1 MPEEA
6 NKTGRHYRGITPI
19 NKGPTEESQ
28 KTSRC
33 LIVKYRYHSCSS
45 IKDVGCQRSSTKGAD
60 YDGIASETEE
70 GTPCLKWTE
79 GYNGLWASQGDH
91 NYCRNPSNNPNGVLC
106 TTGPSSVGYCDVPF
120 CPEVYTTRTFTCT
133 DWVQNRAYW
142 VWDHDVPAACES
154 EYMT

>member
-1 MPEEA
+1 M
-6 NKTGRHYRGITPI
+6 I
-19 NKGPTEESQ
+19 NYYVQTWLSFSVIG
-28 KTSRC
+28 
-33 LIVKYRYHSCSS
+33 
-45 IKDVGCQRSSTKGAD
+45 VGCQRSSTKGAD
-60 YDGIASETEE
+60 YDGIASETED

-79 GYNGLWASQGDH
+79 GYNGLWASQGEH

-154 EYMT
+154 EWYHDNWVIPNNLETAWQQILQDVAADVNYLVRA